1 MIPAS
6 ELIINDDG
14 SVFHLHLKPG
24 ELADTVILVGDP
36 SRVELVAQH
45 FDTIELSRSNREFN
59 SVTGVVSGKRLSVVS
74 TGIGCDNIDIVINE
88 LDALVNVD
96 FLSRT
101 VKERKASLRILRLG
115 TSGALQ
121 PDIAI
126 GDYVMSQWSLG
137 MDGLLNFY
145 QGAQLISDQ
154 DLEREFV
161 AQTHWGERLARPYF
175 VENDRGL
182 VDLFSD
188 FAIMG
193 LTASAS
199 GFYGPQG
206 RVVRLPLA
214 DAAFLDRIEQF
225 SHRGLRVTNFEMEG
239 SAIAALSKLMGHKA
253 LTVCAIIAQRTAG
266 EGQPD
271 YSRIVNKM
279 IEKAL
284 DKLTK

>member
-214 DAAFLDRIEQF
+214 DAAFLDKIEQF